1 MSRKDL
7 PVTYTPD
14 ELARILNRSVESI
27 RRLIKDGKIPAV
39 KIGGRYVITD
49 EILQKL
55 LRGEISAED

>member
-14 ELARILNRSVESI
+14 ELATILNRSVESI

-39 KIGGRYVITD
+39 KIGGRYVITE

>member
-14 ELARILNRSVESI
+14 ELATILNRSVESI